1 MDNVIYEAAI
11 KVLTEELEAAQDS
24 AQVERLTN
32 AIDFL
37 KKEHGVEEAP
47 ASDATE

>member
-1 MDNVIYEAAI
+1 MDNTIYEAAL
-11 KVLTEELEAAQDS
+11 KVLTEELEKAEDS
-24 AQVERLTN
+24 SQVERLTN